1 MVPIAHHLLHGNACQ
16 RKLTMFS
23 QDIQPCKHQWKCQC
37 HTAAQPGS
45 EQFEMNKGGWTCAG
59 PTHQL
64 INAAVESS
72 RPDGFCFDAGG
83 LDPHCAYVS
92 RFHIRKPRFNG
103 VNSCLIAQHI
113 VRCN

>member
-1 MVPIAHHLLHGNACQ
+1 
-16 RKLTMFS
+16 MFS

-72 RPDGFCFDAGG
+72 RPDGFCFDARERLKELAATVKTLVGVDFQCLDNVGRLWLVVGG
-83 LDPHCAYVS
+83 ETRVDPLVS
-92 RFHIRKPRFNG
+92 E
-103 VNSCLIAQHI
+103 VS
-113 VRCN
+113 VST